1 MKADSPRA
9 NRYLPF
15 VPLHRSVRPSLLLFG
30 LPGGVAAFAVAKILH
45 APTVWAIAAGVC
57 GVIILGGSVALL
69 MTKSQRKL
77 DAVTAANATAPTTA
91 GGKEKPEIDEVF
103 PLRGFPT
110 YTYQRREALEQSI
123 TKFATSGTG
132 VALVQGPTKSG
143 KSVLVKKALIG
154 AEKTA
159 MGEPQNISKLAL
171 YVAATHAETRDEF
184 WSVANA
190 NLGTFT
196 GRSKG
201 IDASESHEA
210 ESSFRFHW
218 LVELGGKWRTRA
230 ERKQSDGN
238 SAQDPANVVVIREL
252 NRSGRALIIDDLHML
267 PRLEQQRI
275 MKGLKPFVD
284 EGGRLIVIAA
294 GYRAALIPG
303 LVPNMNGSFQPF
315 EFDLWKDKKALA
327 QIALDGWTKLGY
339 VADESLATWLAENS
353 FGSPQIM
360 QRLSGHLVKVSL
372 LNEASSSSGIGLVKP
387 ADESAFFSSLLPD
400 TDFAVL
406 WLKKLKSGPAGKGRI
421 RYETH
426 NYGPADGYRL
436 IILAIRE
443 LLPSFELSQAQIH
456 QKCVEITV
464 ADEAAPQDSKAKMK
478 NSDEPVRST
487 ARGGETTTKLKYLSD
502 LAATP
507 EKAHPSEAEL
517 DAMEEG
523 AQVDPVLEVR
533 GEGAASTLHLV
544 DPLFAYALKW
554 WPRV

>member
-1 MKADSPRA
+1 
-9 NRYLPF
+9 
-15 VPLHRSVRPSLLLFG
+15 
-30 LPGGVAAFAVAKILH
+30 
-45 APTVWAIAAGVC
+45 
-57 GVIILGGSVALL
+57 
-69 MTKSQRKL
+69 MTNTQRRL
-77 DAVTAANATAPTTA
+77 ESVTAADAAAPTTT
-91 GGKEKPEIDEVF
+91 GGKNKKPGIDEVF
-103 PLRGFPT
+103 PLRGIPT
-110 YTYQRREALEQSI
+110 YTYQRREVLEQSI
-123 TKFATSGTG
+123 TQFATSGTG
-132 VALVQGPTKSG
+132 VAMVQGPTKSG

-159 MGEPQNISKLAL
+159 TGHPRNISKLAL

-196 GRSKG
+196 SRSKG
-201 IDASESHEA
+201 IDTSESHEA
-210 ESSFRFHW
+210 ESSFGFQW
-218 LVELGGKWRTRA
+218 LVDLGGKWRTRA
-230 ERKQSDGN
+230 EWKQSHGN

-252 NRSGRALIIDDLHML
+252 SRSGRALIIDDLHML
-267 PRLEQQRI
+267 PRLEQRRI
-275 MKGLKPFVD
+275 MMGLKPFVD

-303 LVPNMNGSFQPF
+303 LVPNMNGSFQSF

-339 VADESLATWLAENS
+339 VADESLAKWLAENS

-360 QRLSGHLVKVSL
+360 QRLSSHLVK
-372 LNEASSSSGIGLVKP
+372 ESSSPGTGLVKP
-387 ADESAFFSSLLPD
+387 PDESAFFSSLLPD
-400 TDFAVL
+400 NDFAVV
-406 WLKKLKSGPAGKGRI
+406 WLKKLKSGPEGKGRI
-421 RYETH
+421 RYMTH

-464 ADEAAPQDSKAKMK
+464 ADEAAPQDSKAKKK

-507 EKAHPSEAEL
+507 DKAHPSEAEL
-517 DAMEEG
+517 DAMEES
-523 AQVDPVLEVR
+523 AQIDPVLEVR

-554 WPRV
+554 WPGV